1 MTAAVRRRILVV
13 SNPAAGPLRMRRL
26 AGVLDRL
33 KALAD
38 VTVVETTRPGHA
50 TEIARSAD
58 PAGVDVIAAAGGD
71 GTVNEI
77 INGLVDKDI
86 AVGLIPL
93 GTANV
98 LSFEIGLGLKAERVA
113 RTLAFGPTRAIR
125 VGRVNGRRFIIMA
138 GIGFDADVV
147 ASVSSDLKH
156 RLGPLAYVVKSAVRA
171 FDRLAPDLEVE
182 IDGVKRRAAS
192 VVACNG
198 RFYGGPF
205 IAAPAASL
213 ADDRLHVVLLKG
225 SGPWAAAKYGLSLIL
240 GGLARLKDVEV
251 LPARRLSI
259 AGTPGRAIQADGDIV
274 AHLPA
279 EIVMDPA
286 PVRLVYPG

>member
-1 MTAAVRRRILVV
+1 
-13 SNPAAGPLRMRRL
+13 
-26 AGVLDRL
+26 
-33 KALAD
+33 
-38 VTVVETTRPGHA
+38 
-50 TEIARSAD
+50 
-58 PAGVDVIAAAGGD
+58 
-71 GTVNEI
+71 
-77 INGLVDKDI
+77 
-86 AVGLIPL
+86 
-93 GTANV
+93 
-98 LSFEIGLGLKAERVA
+98 
-113 RTLAFGPTRAIR
+113 
-125 VGRVNGRRFIIMA
+125 MA